1 MSLITKITLLLI
13 SLYFILFG
21 CMEKVKDK
29 PSLLVGKI
37 IPVTSGICIFFLYYF
52 LYYLWRLN
60 NGRT

>member
-29 PSLLVGKI
+29 PSLLVSKI
-37 IPVTSGICIFFLYYF
+37 IPVTSGICIIFYIIFYTIY
-52 LYYLWRLN
+52 
-60 NGRT
+60 GG